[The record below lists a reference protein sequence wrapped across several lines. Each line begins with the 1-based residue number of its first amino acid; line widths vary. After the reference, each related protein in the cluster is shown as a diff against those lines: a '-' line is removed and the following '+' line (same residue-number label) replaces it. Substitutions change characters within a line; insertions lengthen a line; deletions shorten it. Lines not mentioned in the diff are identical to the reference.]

1 MTQASEKNGQSAS
14 APRRRPK
21 GKPGSSSK
29 IFNIILEYRESG
41 LFQWIKRHPEISI
54 GIVALWGMFI
64 IVFFLW
70 FIFHMIPG

>member
-1 MTQASEKNGQSAS
+1 MTQASEKNGRSAS

-21 GKPGSSSK
+21 GKGRSSSK
-29 IFNIILEYRESG
+29 VFNIILEYRESR

-54 GIVALWGMFI
+54 GIVALWGMLI

-70 FIFHMIPG
+70 FIFYMIPG